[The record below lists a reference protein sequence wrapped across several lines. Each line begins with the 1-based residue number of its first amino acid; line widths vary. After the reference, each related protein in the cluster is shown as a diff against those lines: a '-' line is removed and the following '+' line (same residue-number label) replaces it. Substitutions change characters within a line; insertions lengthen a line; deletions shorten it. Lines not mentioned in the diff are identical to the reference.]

1 MLTIGILCLGG
12 NLSAKTQDSLV
23 DKIDTLKIAGLEKM
37 RAMSKT
43 EAVPVIEYVP
53 VPPPKYW
60 SLGILTQLHFT
71 QVSLTN
77 WSEGGDGSIAL
88 SAYVDLKANYKNKSG
103 SMFWNNRL
111 QMGYGFVQNFG
122 DVYKKS
128 DDKIILDSKWGYK
141 AVDKLFMSA
150 IFNFKTQFTPG
161 FKYPDVKGDPFILE
175 SVFMSPGNVTLG
187 LGIDYK
193 PFTPLA
199 INFAPL
205 TGNLVVVENAALR
218 EKYGNRP
225 DQPVRVELGAQLK
238 VDYAQS
244 FFKDRL
250 GIQSNLTLFSNFLDS
265 PQNIRVNWDLV
276 LDIKVTKFLSV
287 NLRTNMI
294 YDDKIMIETK
304 DGHKG
309 PRLQF
314 KEALGV
320 GLSYTFGGY

>member
-1 MLTIGILCLGG
+1 MTFWKMNKTIVRILLLTFSILCLGG
-12 NLSAKTQDSLV
+12 NVSARTQDTLV
-23 DKIDTLKIAGLEKM
+23 DKVDTLKIAGLEKM
-37 RAMSKT
+37 RALSKT
-43 EAVPVIEYVP
+43 ESVPVIEYVP

-161 FKYPDVKGDPFILE
+161 FKYPERSEERRVGKE
-175 SVFMSPGNVTLG
+175 CRSRWSP
-187 LGIDYK
+187 Y
-193 PFTPLA
+193 
-199 INFAPL
+199 
-205 TGNLVVVENAALR
+205 
-218 EKYGNRP
+218 
-225 DQPVRVELGAQLK
+225 
-238 VDYAQS
+238 
-244 FFKDRL
+244 
-250 GIQSNLTLFSNFLDS
+250 
-265 PQNIRVNWDLV
+265 
-276 LDIKVTKFLSV
+276 
-287 NLRTNMI
+287 
-294 YDDKIMIETK
+294 
-304 DGHKG
+304 H
-309 PRLQF
+309 
-314 KEALGV
+314 
-320 GLSYTFGGY
+320 